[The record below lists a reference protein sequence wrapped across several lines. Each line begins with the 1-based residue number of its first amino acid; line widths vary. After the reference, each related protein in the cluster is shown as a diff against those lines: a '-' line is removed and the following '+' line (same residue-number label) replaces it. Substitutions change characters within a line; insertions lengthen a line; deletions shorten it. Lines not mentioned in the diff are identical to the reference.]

1 MRTHSPK
8 NKITLARDHAPPAA
22 PEVKRLSPD
31 LRGYGTAWKKL
42 RLMVLARSPL
52 CVKCQAPAKDVD
64 HVLPK
69 AKGGADLCGANL
81 KHAYLGVANLS
92 DANLH
97 GANLEGADLV
107 GANLIYVNLTGA
119 CFSGAKL
126 DYEDMEYV
134 KNGGAIVEESIEELN
149 KEAILFVSACKLKST
164 KKKEIDLAENE
175 YNDAK
180 SNLDLE
186 SSKHLAVQED
196 FDRVIINSNTVSC
209 NFERELKIAIGL
221 VKSSDCSNSS
231 LENLDAIIV
240 VNDAEII
247 LFKEIIAEKKTL
259 LSESEYRL
267 NLAKEEER
275 KEKDKL
281 DEARSEYEANE
292 VKIALY
298 LSKV

>member
-1 MRTHSPK
+1 MEVK
-8 NKITLARDHAPPAA
+8 NKKG
-22 PEVKRLSPD
+22 EVIFTGDD
-31 LRGYGTAWKKL
+31 LRGADLSNADLSNADLSNADLSNADLHGANFRGAEL
-42 RLMVLARSPL
+42 SNANFEDSNLE
-52 CVKCQAPAKDVD
+52 
-64 HVLPK
+64 
-69 AKGGADLCGANL
+69 GADLRGANLCGANL